1 MENRQQ
7 KMIEEQIVAR
17 GVKDPRVLEAI
28 QKVPRDKF
36 VEESMILFAYED
48 SPLPISEGQTISQ
61 PYIVALMTEQAELN
75 PQDRVLEIGTGSG
88 YSAAILSLL
97 ASQVYSIERY
107 PSLAETATQRLQTLG
122 YHNITVLVGD
132 GTLGHK
138 GNAPYDAIIVTA
150 AAPKVPEAL
159 LQQLAIHGRL
169 IIPIGSHLGNQ
180 QLVRVRRSTENNYM
194 YEELLAVRFV
204 PLIGKEGW

>member
-1 MENRQQ
+1 MKDKQQ
-7 KMIEEQIVAR
+7 KMIEEQIVAK

-36 VEESMILFAYED
+36 VEESMTPFAYED
-48 SPLPISEGQTISQ
+48 APLPISEGQTISQ
-61 PYIVALMTEQAELN
+61 PYIVALMTEQAEIK
-75 PQDRVLEIGTGSG
+75 PQDKVLEVGTGSG

-97 ASQVYSIERY
+97 AAQVYSIERHA
-107 PSLAETATQRLQTLG
+107 SLAQTAKQRLQTLG
-122 YHNITVLVGD
+122 YHNITVVVED

-138 GNAPYDAIIVTA
+138 QSAPYDAIIVTA

-169 IIPIGSHLGNQ
+169 IIPVGSHLENQ
-180 QLVRVRRSTENNYM
+180 QLVRVRRTAERDYN
-194 YEELLAVRFV
+194 YEELLTVRFV